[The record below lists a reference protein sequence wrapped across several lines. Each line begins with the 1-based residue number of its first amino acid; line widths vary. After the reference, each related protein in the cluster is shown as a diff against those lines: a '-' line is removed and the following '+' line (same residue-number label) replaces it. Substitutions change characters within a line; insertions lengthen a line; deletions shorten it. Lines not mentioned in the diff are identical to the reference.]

1 MGLFD
6 MSGGGNMGYA
16 SVKNTMNFTNEDLLE
31 KLSSVEVS
39 FGKPEMGDIKGTQ
52 AVMYRNVGGKYDVF
66 VRINKK
72 DVIMGKLA
80 AGGAGGMKS
89 AMGMGLDMFLGHKD
103 EETSTADRAVDEL
116 LEIVKK
122 LESGET
128 VTQSQQVS
136 VVSNSGGNETALF
149 MKQKAISIKPK
160 FDVFDENETAVYH
173 VEGDVTRLN
182 FSIQKSGNEVL
193 KLKKKMISVM
203 PEYTIMQGGSEI
215 GKIKKK
221 LKLTRPELTGTVNG
235 KELRIVG
242 DLLGFDFDI
251 QIGNATIGHV
261 DTARTVWSD
270 CYRIRT
276 LDASQQDLVVA
287 LAIICDN
294 IADQQNDN
302 D

>member
-1 MGLFD
+1 
-6 MSGGGNMGYA
+6 
-16 SVKNTMNFTNEDLLE
+16 
-31 KLSSVEVS
+31 
-39 FGKPEMGDIKGTQ
+39 
-52 AVMYRNVGGKYDVF
+52 
-66 VRINKK
+66 
-72 DVIMGKLA
+72 
-80 AGGAGGMKS
+80 
-89 AMGMGLDMFLGHKD
+89 
-103 EETSTADRAVDEL
+103 VDEL

-122 LESGET
+122 LESGEA
-128 VTQSQQVS
+128 VTESQQVS
-136 VVSNSGGNETALF
+136 VVSNSGGDETALF

-193 KLKKKMISVM
+193 KLKKKMIAVM
-203 PEYTIMQGGSEI
+203 PEYTIMQGGSET

-235 KELRIVG
+235 KELKIVG

-251 QIGNATIGHV
+251 QIGGATIGHV

-276 LDASQQDLVVA
+276 LDAGQQDLVVA

-302 D
+302 N

>member
-1 MGLFD
+1 
-6 MSGGGNMGYA
+6 MGYA

-103 EETSTADRAVDEL
+103 EETSIADRAVDEL

-136 VVSNSGGNETALF
+136 VVSNSGENETALF

-160 FDVFDENETAVYH
+160 FDVFDENETVVYH

-193 KLKKKMISVM
+193 KLKKKMIPVM
-203 PEYTIMQGGSEI
+203 TEYTILQGGSEI

-242 DLLGFDFDI
+242 DLMGFDFDI
-251 QIGNATIGHV
+251 QIGGATIGHV

-302 D
+302 N

>member
-103 EETSTADRAVDEL
+103 EETSIADRAVDEL

-136 VVSNSGGNETALF
+136 VVSNSGENETALF

-160 FDVFDENETAVYH
+160 FDVFDENETVVYH

-193 KLKKKMISVM
+193 MLKKKMIPVM
-203 PEYTIMQGGSEI
+203 TEYTILQGGSEI

-242 DLLGFDFDI
+242 DLMGFDFDI
-251 QIGNATIGHV
+251 QIGGATIGHV

-302 D
+302 N

>member
-1 MGLFD
+1 

-103 EETSTADRAVDEL
+103 EETSIADRAVDEL

-122 LESGET
+122 LESGEA

-136 VVSNSGGNETALF
+136 VVSNSGGDETALF

-193 KLKKKMISVM
+193 KLKKKMIAVM
-203 PEYTIMQGGSEI
+203 PEYTILQGGSEI

-221 LKLTRPELTGTVNG
+221 MKLTRPELTGTVNG

-251 QIGNATIGHV
+251 QIGGATIGHV

-302 D
+302 N

>member
-1 MGLFD
+1 

-72 DVIMGKLA
+72 DVIMGKIMENGAKA
-80 AGGAGGMKS
+80 AL
-89 AMGMGLDMFLGHKD
+89 GMGLDMFLGHKD
-103 EETSTADRAVDEL
+103 EETSVADRAVDEL

-122 LESGET
+122 LESGEA
-128 VTQSQQVS
+128 VTESQQVS
-136 VVSNSGGNETALF
+136 VVSNSGGDETALF

-182 FSIQKSGNEVL
+182 FSIQKSGNEVI
-193 KLKKKMISVM
+193 KLKKKMIAVM
-203 PEYTIMQGGSEI
+203 PEYTILQGGSEI

-221 LKLTRPELTGTVNG
+221 MKLTRPELTGTVNG

-251 QIGNATIGHV
+251 QIGGATIGHV

-276 LDASQQDLVVA
+276 IDASQQDLVVA

-302 D
+302 N

>member
-72 DVIMGKLA
+72 DVIMGKIMENGAKA
-80 AGGAGGMKS
+80 AL
-89 AMGMGLDMFLGHKD
+89 GMGLDMFLGHKD
-103 EETSTADRAVDEL
+103 EETSIADRAVDEL

-122 LESGET
+122 LESGEA

-136 VVSNSGGNETALF
+136 VVSNSGGDETALF

-193 KLKKKMISVM
+193 KLKKKMIAVM
-203 PEYTIMQGGSEI
+203 PEYTILQGGSEI

-221 LKLTRPELTGTVNG
+221 LKLTKPELTGTVNG

-251 QIGNATIGHV
+251 QIGGATIGHV

-302 D
+302 N

>member
-103 EETSTADRAVDEL
+103 EETSIADRAVDEL

-122 LESGET
+122 LESGEA
-128 VTQSQQVS
+128 VTESQQVS
-136 VVSNSGGNETALF
+136 VVSNSGENETALF

-160 FDVFDENETAVYH
+160 FDVFDENETVVYH

-193 KLKKKMISVM
+193 KLKKKMIAVM
-203 PEYTIMQGGSEI
+203 PEYTILQGGSEI

-221 LKLTRPELTGTVNG
+221 LKLTKPELTGTVNG

-242 DLLGFDFDI
+242 DLMGFDFDI
-251 QIGNATIGHV
+251 QIGGATIGHV

-302 D
+302 N

>member
-72 DVIMGKLA
+72 DVIMGKIMENGAKA
-80 AGGAGGMKS
+80 AL
-89 AMGMGLDMFLGHKD
+89 GMGLDMFLGHKD
-103 EETSTADRAVDEL
+103 EETSVADRAVDEL

-122 LESGET
+122 LESGEA
-128 VTQSQQVS
+128 VTESQQVS
-136 VVSNSGGNETALF
+136 VVSNSGGDETALF

-182 FSIQKSGNEVL
+182 FSIQKSGNEVI
-193 KLKKKMISVM
+193 KLKKKMIAVM
-203 PEYTIMQGGSEI
+203 PEYTILQGGSEI

-221 LKLTRPELTGTVNG
+221 MKLTRPELTGTVNG

-251 QIGNATIGHV
+251 QIGGATIGHV

-276 LDASQQDLVVA
+276 IDASQQDLVVA

-302 D
+302 N

>member
-80 AGGAGGMKS
+80 AGGASGMKS

-103 EETSTADRAVDEL
+103 EETSIADRAVDEL

-122 LESGET
+122 LESGEA

-136 VVSNSGGNETALF
+136 VVSNSGGDETALF

-193 KLKKKMISVM
+193 KLKKKMIAVM
-203 PEYTIMQGGSEI
+203 PEYTILQGGSEI

-235 KELRIVG
+235 KELKIVG

-251 QIGNATIGHV
+251 QIGGTTIGHV

-276 LDASQQDLVVA
+276 LDASKQDLVVA

-302 D
+302 N

>member
-72 DVIMGKLA
+72 DVIMGKIMENGAKA
-80 AGGAGGMKS
+80 AL
-89 AMGMGLDMFLGHKD
+89 GMGLDMFLGHKD
-103 EETSTADRAVDEL
+103 EETSIADRAVDEL

-122 LESGET
+122 LESGEA

-136 VVSNSGGNETALF
+136 VVSNSSGNETALF

-160 FDVFDENETAVYH
+160 FDVFDENETVVYH

-193 KLKKKMISVM
+193 KLKKKMIAVM
-203 PEYTIMQGGSEI
+203 PEYTILQGGSEI

-221 LKLTRPELTGTVNG
+221 LKLTKPELTGTVNG

-251 QIGNATIGHV
+251 QIGGATIGHV

-302 D
+302 N

>member
-31 KLSSVEVS
+31 KLSSVGVS

-72 DVIMGKLA
+72 DVIMGKIMENGAKA
-80 AGGAGGMKS
+80 AL
-89 AMGMGLDMFLGHKD
+89 GMGLDMFLGHKD
-103 EETSTADRAVDEL
+103 EETSIADRAVDEL

-122 LESGET
+122 LESGEA

-193 KLKKKMISVM
+193 KLKKKMIAVM
-203 PEYTIMQGGSEI
+203 PEYTILQGGSEI

-221 LKLTRPELTGTVNG
+221 MKLTRPELTGTVNG

-242 DLLGFDFDI
+242 DLMGFDFDI
-251 QIGNATIGHV
+251 QIGGATIGHV

-276 LDASQQDLVVA
+276 LDAGQQDLVVA

-302 D
+302 N

>member
-72 DVIMGKLA
+72 DVIMGKIMENGAKA
-80 AGGAGGMKS
+80 AL
-89 AMGMGLDMFLGHKD
+89 GMGLDMFLGHKD
-103 EETSTADRAVDEL
+103 EETSIADRAVDEL

-122 LESGET
+122 LESGEA

-136 VVSNSGGNETALF
+136 VVSNSSGNETALF

-160 FDVFDENETAVYH
+160 FDVFDENETVVYH

-182 FSIQKSGNEVL
+182 FSIQKAGNEVL
-193 KLKKKMISVM
+193 KLKKKMIAVM
-203 PEYTIMQGGSEI
+203 PEYTILQGGSEI

-221 LKLTRPELTGTVNG
+221 LKLTKPELTGTVNG

-251 QIGNATIGHV
+251 QIGGATIGHV

-302 D
+302 N

>member
-103 EETSTADRAVDEL
+103 EETSIADRAVDEL

-136 VVSNSGGNETALF
+136 VVSNSGENETALF

-160 FDVFDENETAVYH
+160 FDVFDENETVVYH

-193 KLKKKMISVM
+193 KLKKKMIAVM
-203 PEYTIMQGGSEI
+203 PEYTILQGGSEI

-242 DLLGFDFDI
+242 DLMGFDFDI
-251 QIGNATIGHV
+251 QIGGATIGHV

-302 D
+302 N

>member
-6 MSGGGNMGYA
+6 MSSGGNMGYA

-72 DVIMGKLA
+72 DVIMGKIMENGAKA
-80 AGGAGGMKS
+80 AL
-89 AMGMGLDMFLGHKD
+89 GMGLDMFLGHKD
-103 EETSTADRAVDEL
+103 EETSIADRAVDEL

-122 LESGET
+122 LESGEA

-136 VVSNSGGNETALF
+136 VVSNSGGDETALF

-160 FDVFDENETAVYH
+160 FDVFDENETVVYH

-193 KLKKKMISVM
+193 KLKKKMIAVM
-203 PEYTIMQGGSEI
+203 PEYTILQGGSEI

-235 KELRIVG
+235 KELKIVG
-242 DLLGFDFDI
+242 DLMGFDFDI
-251 QIGNATIGHV
+251 QIGGATIGHV

-276 LDASQQDLVVA
+276 LDASKQDLVVA

-302 D
+302 N

>member
-72 DVIMGKLA
+72 DVIMGKIMENGAKA
-80 AGGAGGMKS
+80 AL
-89 AMGMGLDMFLGHKD
+89 GMGLDMFLGHKD
-103 EETSTADRAVDEL
+103 EETSVADRAVDEL

-122 LESGET
+122 LESGEA

-193 KLKKKMISVM
+193 KLKKKMIAVM
-203 PEYTIMQGGSEI
+203 PEYTILQGGSEI

-221 LKLTRPELTGTVNG
+221 LKLTKPELTGTVNG

-251 QIGNATIGHV
+251 QIGGATIGHV

-302 D
+302 N

>member
-1 MGLFD
+1 

-103 EETSTADRAVDEL
+103 EETSIADRAVDEL

-182 FSIQKSGNEVL
+182 FSIQKNGNEVL

-203 PEYTIMQGGSEI
+203 PEYTILQGGSDI

-221 LKLTRPELTGTVNG
+221 MKLTRPELTGTVNG

-251 QIGNATIGHV
+251 QIGGATIGHV

-302 D
+302 N

>member
-72 DVIMGKLA
+72 DVIMGKIMENGAKA
-80 AGGAGGMKS
+80 AL
-89 AMGMGLDMFLGHKD
+89 GMGLDMFLGHKD
-103 EETSTADRAVDEL
+103 EETSVADRAVDEL

-122 LESGET
+122 LESGEA

-136 VVSNSGGNETALF
+136 VVSNSSGNETALF

-193 KLKKKMISVM
+193 KLKKKMIAVM
-203 PEYTIMQGGSEI
+203 PEYTILQGGSEI

-221 LKLTRPELTGTVNG
+221 LKLTKPELTGTVNG

-251 QIGNATIGHV
+251 QIGGATIGHV

-302 D
+302 N